1 MAKIPWE
8 DIFDWAGLMYKRYHG
23 STLAEAVEPTANQAI
38 NPEVP
43 PPEAPVLARAMA
55 DLVVSEPFAL
65 AVDEAV
71 AGFPKLLIDFISR
84 TDSDGAG
91 IWPTFVF
98 EQLARL
104 YFRRELGGAAATSD
118 SEVAQLVEKGLAADL
133 VRQLQTDVLNAQK
146 QRPPNLQFKMSTGVF
161 YFWTVNESLAW
172 PDVGDLS
179 PGYFPGYYTI
189 LDFTPQ
195 KAEDAKKQVNH
206 LLARLGRMSQR
217 KKEHLCKMW
226 LSQCDAMM
234 ASRRWEPLDTNLP
247 LMKMPLFSALLALE
261 RRGAAFD
268 EVQPR
273 FEKMQA
279 AVKALG
285 IDPSDTYRARSATNS
300 MLEAVAEDDSYK
312 FRRSAALL
320 RKEANDRF
328 RLRAKENVPIIE
340 EGIAVISELTGWQP
354 LGPWEV

>member
-1 MAKIPWE
+1 
-8 DIFDWAGLMYKRYHG
+8 
-23 STLAEAVEPTANQAI
+23 
-38 NPEVP
+38 
-43 PPEAPVLARAMA
+43 
-55 DLVVSEPFAL
+55 
-65 AVDEAV
+65 
-71 AGFPKLLIDFISR
+71 
-84 TDSDGAG
+84 
-91 IWPTFVF
+91 
-98 EQLARL
+98 
-104 YFRRELGGAAATSD
+104 
-118 SEVAQLVEKGLAADL
+118 
-133 VRQLQTDVLNAQK
+133 
-146 QRPPNLQFKMSTGVF
+146 
-161 YFWTVNESLAW
+161 
-172 PDVGDLS
+172 
-179 PGYFPGYYTI
+179 
-189 LDFTPQ
+189 
-195 KAEDAKKQVNH
+195 
-206 LLARLGRMSQR
+206 
-217 KKEHLCKMW
+217 MW

-234 ASRRWEPLDTNLP
+234 ASRLWEPLDTNLP